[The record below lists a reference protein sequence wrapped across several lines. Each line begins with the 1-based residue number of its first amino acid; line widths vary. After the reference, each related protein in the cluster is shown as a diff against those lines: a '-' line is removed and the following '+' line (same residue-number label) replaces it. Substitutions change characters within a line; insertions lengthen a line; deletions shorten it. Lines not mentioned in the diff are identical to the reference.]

1 MKKSLVCGICLVLV
15 LLASACGPAATPPPA
30 PIAVPPTETPLPPPT
45 EAPVPPTAT
54 PAPRTLTVFAA
65 ASLTGSFGEI
75 GKAFEAANPGDVY
88 LTAAAEPSAGFAGTA
103 GATYGQGAGAGQVQ
117 IQGAS
122 GRAGTRWSFP
132 RTPTSRRASGSP
144 RSRGF
149 TVAASPPT
157 APPTSGPRRD
167 S

>member
-75 GKAFEAANPGDVY
+75 GKAFEAANPGDVREANERGQIPFTRIVQAED
-88 LTAAAEPSAGFAGTA
+88 LTPA
-103 GATYGQGAGAGQVQ
+103 
-117 IQGAS
+117 
-122 GRAGTRWSFP
+122 
-132 RTPTSRRASGSP
+132 
-144 RSRGF
+144 
-149 TVAASPPT
+149 
-157 APPTSGPRRD
+157 
-167 S
+167 